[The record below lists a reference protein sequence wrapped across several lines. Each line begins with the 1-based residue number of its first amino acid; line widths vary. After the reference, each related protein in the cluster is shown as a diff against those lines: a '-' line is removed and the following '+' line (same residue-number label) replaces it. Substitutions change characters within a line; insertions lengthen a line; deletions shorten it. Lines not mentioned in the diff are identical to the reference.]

1 MMMRRMRRL
10 RKPGLRRMVA
20 ETKVSTDDLI
30 MPLFVDERL
39 EAPIEIGSMPGQS
52 RHSIESLAKE
62 VEELEELGVPA
73 VILFGLPETK
83 DEIGSGAYDPAGV
96 VQRAAERI
104 KETTSKIVVIADLC
118 LCEYTSH
125 GHCGLIRN
133 QEVAND
139 ETLPLLGKTAVSQA
153 RAGADVVA
161 PSGMMD
167 HMVAAIRAALDDEGF
182 NGTPILSY
190 AAKYASSFYGPF
202 REAAESGYSFG
213 DRSGYQMDPANAL
226 EALWEV
232 RLDIE
237 EGADMI
243 MVKPAMPYLD
253 ILRMVKDEFG
263 MPTAAY
269 QVSGEYSMI
278 MAAAERGWLDGERA
292 MLEALTSIKRAGAD
306 MILTYYAKEFAR
318 KANERVV

>member
-1 MMMRRMRRL
+1 MMRRMRRL

>member
-1 MMMRRMRRL
+1 MRRMRRL

-39 EAPIEIGSMPGQS
+39 EAPIKIGSMPGQS

-73 VILFGLPETK
+73 VILFGIPEEK
-83 DEIGSGAYDPAGV
+83 DEVGSGAYDPQGI

-104 KETTSKIVVIADLC
+104 KETTSKMVVIADLC

-125 GHCGLIRN
+125 GHCGVIRN
-133 QEVAND
+133 QEVSND

-182 NGTPILSY
+182 SDTPILSY

-213 DRSGYQMDPANAL
+213 DRAGYQMDPPNAL

-278 MAAAERGWLDGERA
+278 MAAAERGWLDGEKA

-318 KANERVV
+318 KERES

>member
-1 MMMRRMRRL
+1 MRRL
-10 RKPGLRRMVA
+10 RKPGLSRMVA
-20 ETKVSTDDLI
+20 ETRVSTDDLI

-39 EAPIEIGSMPGQS
+39 DAPMRIESMPGQF
-52 RHSIESLAKE
+52 RHSIESLARE
-62 VEELEELGVPA
+62 VEGLEELGVPA
-73 VILFGLPETK
+73 VILFGLPDKK
-83 DEIGSGAYDPAGV
+83 DEVGSGAWDLAGV
-96 VQRAAERI
+96 VQQAIERI
-104 KETTSKIVVIADLC
+104 KETTSKVVVIADLC

-125 GHCGLIRN
+125 GHCGVIKN

-167 HMVAAIRAALDDEGF
+167 HMVAAIRGALDEEGF
-182 NGTPILSY
+182 GATPILSY

-202 REAAESGYSFG
+202 REAAESGYAFG

-237 EGADMI
+237 EGADMV

-292 MLEALTSIKRAGAD
+292 MMEALTSIKRAGAD

-318 KANERVV
+318 KGREG

>member
-10 RKPGLRRMVA
+10 RKPGLSRMVA
-20 ETKVSTDDLI
+20 ETRVSTDDLI

-39 EAPIEIGSMPGQS
+39 DAPMRIESMPGQF
-52 RHSIESLAKE
+52 RHSIESLARE
-62 VEELEELGVPA
+62 VEGLEELGVPA
-73 VILFGLPETK
+73 VILFGLPDKK
-83 DEIGSGAYDPAGV
+83 DEVGSGAWDLAGV
-96 VQRAAERI
+96 VQQAIERI
-104 KETTSKIVVIADLC
+104 KETTSKVVVIADLC

-125 GHCGLIRN
+125 GHCGVIKN

-167 HMVAAIRAALDDEGF
+167 HMVAAIRGALDEEGF
-182 NGTPILSY
+182 GATPILSY

-202 REAAESGYSFG
+202 REAAESGYAFG

-237 EGADMI
+237 EGADMV

-292 MLEALTSIKRAGAD
+292 MMEALTSIKRAGAD

-318 KANERVV
+318 KGREG

>member
-1 MMMRRMRRL
+1 
-10 RKPGLRRMVA
+10 MVA
-20 ETKVSTDDLI
+20 ETRVSTDDLI

-39 EAPIEIGSMPGQS
+39 DAPMRIESMPGQF
-52 RHSIESLAKE
+52 RHSIESLARE
-62 VEELEELGVPA
+62 VEGLEELGVPA
-73 VILFGLPETK
+73 VILFGLPDKK
-83 DEIGSGAYDPAGV
+83 DEVGSGAWDLAGV
-96 VQRAAERI
+96 VQQAIERI
-104 KETTSKIVVIADLC
+104 KETTSKVVVIADLC

-125 GHCGLIRN
+125 GHCGVIKN

-167 HMVAAIRAALDDEGF
+167 HMVAAIRGALDEEGF
-182 NGTPILSY
+182 GATPILSY

-202 REAAESGYSFG
+202 REAAESGYAFG

-237 EGADMI
+237 EWADMV

-278 MAAAERGWLDGERA
+278 KAAAERGWLDGERA
-292 MLEALTSIKRAGAD
+292 MMEALTSIKRAGAD

-318 KANERVV
+318 KGREG

>member
-1 MMMRRMRRL
+1 MRRMRRL

-278 MAAAERGWLDGERA
+278 MAAAERGWLDGEKA

>member
-1 MMMRRMRRL
+1 MMMMRRMRRL
-10 RKPGLRRMVA
+10 RKPGLSRMVA
-20 ETKVSTDDLI
+20 ETRVSTDDLI

-39 EAPIEIGSMPGQS
+39 DAPMRIESMPGQF
-52 RHSIESLAKE
+52 RHSIESLARE
-62 VEELEELGVPA
+62 VEGLEELGVPA
-73 VILFGLPETK
+73 VILFGLPDKK
-83 DEIGSGAYDPAGV
+83 DEVGSGAWDPAGV
-96 VQRAAERI
+96 VQRAIERI
-104 KETTSKIVVIADLC
+104 KETTSKVVVIADLC

-125 GHCGLIRN
+125 GHCGVIKN

-167 HMVAAIRAALDDEGF
+167 HMVAAIRGALDDEGF
-182 NGTPILSY
+182 GDTPILSY

-202 REAAESGYSFG
+202 REAAESGYAFG

-237 EGADMI
+237 EGADMV

-278 MAAAERGWLDGERA
+278 MAAAERGWLDGEKA

-318 KANERVV
+318 KEP

>member
-1 MMMRRMRRL
+1 MMRRMRRL
-10 RKPGLRRMVA
+10 RKPGLRRIVA
-20 ETKVSTDDLI
+20 ETRVSADDLI

-39 EAPIEIGSMPGQS
+39 KRPIKIESMPGQN
-52 RHSIESLAKE
+52 RHSLESLAKE

-73 VILFGLPETK
+73 VILFGLPEKK
-83 DEIGSGAYDPAGV
+83 DEVGSGAYDPQGV

-104 KETTSKIVVIADLC
+104 KETTSKVIVIADLC

-125 GHCGLIRN
+125 GHCGLIKN

-139 ETLPLLGKTAVSQA
+139 ETLPLLGKAAVSQA

-167 HMVAAIRAALDDEGF
+167 HMVAAIRGALDDEGF
-182 NGTPILSY
+182 TDTPILSY

-253 ILRMVKDEFG
+253 IVRMVKDEFG

-278 MAAAERGWLDGERA
+278 MAAAERGWIDGEKA
-292 MLEALTSIKRAGAD
+292 MGEALTSIKRAGAD
-306 MILTYYAKEFAR
+306 MILTYYAKKFAR
-318 KANERVV
+318 KAHG

>member
-1 MMMRRMRRL
+1 MMRRMRRL

-20 ETKVSTDDLI
+20 ETKVSVDDLI

-39 EAPIEIGSMPGQS
+39 KRPIKIESMPGQN
-52 RHSIESLAKE
+52 RHSLESLAKE

-73 VILFGLPETK
+73 VILFGLPEKK
-83 DEIGSGAYDPAGV
+83 DEVGSGAYDPQGV

-104 KETTSKIVVIADLC
+104 KETTSKVIVIADLC

-125 GHCGLIRN
+125 GHCGLIKN

-139 ETLPLLGKTAVSQA
+139 ETLPLLGKAAVSQA

-167 HMVAAIRAALDDEGF
+167 HMVAAIRAALDEEGF
-182 NGTPILSY
+182 SDTPILSY

-253 ILRMVKDEFG
+253 IVRMVKDEFG

-278 MAAAERGWLDGERA
+278 MAAEERGWLDGEKA
-292 MLEALTSIKRAGAD
+292 MMEALTSIKRAGAD

-318 KANERVV
+318 KANG

>member
-1 MMMRRMRRL
+1 MRRMRRMRRL
-10 RKPGLRRMVA
+10 RKPGLRRIVA
-20 ETKVSTDDLI
+20 ETRVSTDDLI

-39 EAPIEIGSMPGQS
+39 KAPVAIESMPGQN
-52 RHSIESLAKE
+52 RHSIESLARE
-62 VEELEELGVPA
+62 VEELEGLGVPA
-73 VILFGLPETK
+73 VILFGLPEKK
-83 DEIGSGAYDPAGV
+83 DEVGSGAYDPQGV

-104 KETTSKIVVIADLC
+104 KETTSKVVVIADLC

-125 GHCGLIRN
+125 GHCGVIKN

-139 ETLPLLGKTAVSQA
+139 ETLPLLGKAAVSQA

-182 NGTPILSY
+182 SDTPILSY

-202 REAAESGYSFG
+202 REAAQSGYAFG

-226 EALWEV
+226 EALREV

-253 ILRMVKDEFG
+253 VVRMVKDEFG

-278 MAAAERGWLDGERA
+278 MAAAERGWIDGERA
-292 MLEALTSIKRAGAD
+292 MMEALTSIKRAGAD

-318 KANERVV
+318 KPQE

>member
-1 MMMRRMRRL
+1 MRRMRRL
-10 RKPGLRRMVA
+10 RKPGLLRMVA
-20 ETKVSTDDLI
+20 ETRVSTDDLI

-39 EAPIEIGSMPGQS
+39 KVPVKIGSMPGQS
-52 RHSIESLAKE
+52 RHSIESLAEE
-62 VEELEELGVPA
+62 VVELEELGVPA
-73 VILFGLPETK
+73 VILFGLPENK
-83 DEIGSGAYDPAGV
+83 DEVGSGAYDPAGI
-96 VQRAAERI
+96 VQRATERI
-104 KETTSKIVVIADLC
+104 KETTSKVVVIADLC

-125 GHCGLIRN
+125 GHCGLIKK
-133 QEVAND
+133 QEVLND

-167 HMVAAIRAALDDEGF
+167 HMVAAIRGALDDEGF
-182 NGTPILSY
+182 CDTPILSY

-318 KANERVV
+318 KEREE

>member
-1 MMMRRMRRL
+1 MMRRMRRL
-10 RKPGLRRMVA
+10 RKPGLRRIVA
-20 ETKVSTDDLI
+20 ETRVSTDDLI

-39 EAPIEIGSMPGQS
+39 ESPVAIGSMPGQN

-73 VILFGLPETK
+73 VILFGLPEKK
-83 DEIGSGAYDPAGV
+83 DEVGSGAWDLAGV
-96 VQRAAERI
+96 VQKAAERI
-104 KETTSKIVVIADLC
+104 KETTSKVVVIADLC

-125 GHCGLIRN
+125 GHCGLIKN
-133 QEVAND
+133 QLVSND
-139 ETLPLLGKTAVSQA
+139 ETLPLLGKAAVSQA

-167 HMVAAIRAALDDEGF
+167 HMVAAIRGALDDEGF
-182 NGTPILSY
+182 SDTPILSY

-202 REAAESGYSFG
+202 REAAQSGYAFG

-253 ILRMVKDEFG
+253 IVRMVKDEFG

-278 MAAAERGWLDGERA
+278 MAASERGWIDGEKA
-292 MLEALTSIKRAGAD
+292 MGEALTSIKRAGAD

-318 KANERVV
+318 KDNG

>member
-1 MMMRRMRRL
+1 MRRMRRMRRL
-10 RKPGLRRMVA
+10 RKPGLRRIVA
-20 ETKVSTDDLI
+20 ETRVSTDDLI
-30 MPLFVDERL
+30 MPLFVDGRL
-39 EAPIEIGSMPGQS
+39 KAPVAIESMPGQN
-52 RHSIESLAKE
+52 RHSIESLARE
-62 VEELEELGVPA
+62 VEELELLGVPA
-73 VILFGLPETK
+73 VILFGLPEEK
-83 DEIGSGAYDPAGV
+83 DEVGSGAYDPQGV

-104 KETTSKIVVIADLC
+104 KETTSKVVVIADLC

-125 GHCGLIRN
+125 GHCGLIKN
-133 QEVAND
+133 QLVSND
-139 ETLPLLGKTAVSQA
+139 ETLPLLGKAAVSQA

-167 HMVAAIRAALDDEGF
+167 QMVAAIRAALDDEGF
-182 NGTPILSY
+182 GDTPILSY

-202 REAAESGYSFG
+202 REAAQSGYAFG

-253 ILRMVKDEFG
+253 VVRMVKDEFG

-278 MAAAERGWLDGERA
+278 MAAAERGWIDGEKA
-292 MLEALTSIKRAGAD
+292 MGEALTSIKRAGAD

-318 KANERVV
+318 KAQE

>member
-1 MMMRRMRRL
+1 MRRMRRL

-20 ETKVSTDDLI
+20 ETRVSTDDLI

-52 RHSIESLAKE
+52 RHSLDSLAKE

-73 VILFGLPETK
+73 VILFGLPEEK
-83 DEIGSGAYDPAGV
+83 DEVGSGAYDPAGI

-104 KETTSKIVVIADLC
+104 KETTSKMVVIADLC

-125 GHCGLIRN
+125 GHCGLIHG
-133 QEVAND
+133 QEIAND
-139 ETLPLLGKTAVSQA
+139 ETLPLLGKTAVSQV

-167 HMVAAIRAALDDEGF
+167 HMVAAIRAALDEEGF
-182 NGTPILSY
+182 TDTPILSY

-253 ILRMVKDEFG
+253 VLRMVKDEFG

-292 MLEALTSIKRAGAD
+292 MREALTSIKRAGAD
-306 MILTYYAKEFAR
+306 MILTYYAKEFAK
-318 KANERVV
+318 KALE

>member
-1 MMMRRMRRL
+1 MRRMRRL

-20 ETKVSTDDLI
+20 ETRVSVDDLI

-39 EAPIEIGSMPGQS
+39 KVPVRIESMPGQE
-52 RHSIESLAKE
+52 RHSIDSLAKE

-73 VILFGLPETK
+73 VILFGLPEEK
-83 DEIGSGAYDPAGV
+83 DEAGSGAYDPQGI
-96 VQRAAERI
+96 VQRATERI
-104 KETTSKIVVIADLC
+104 KETTSNIVVIADLC

-125 GHCGLIRN
+125 GHCGVIQG

-167 HMVAAIRAALDDEGF
+167 HMVAAIRGALDEEGF
-182 NGTPILSY
+182 CDTPILSY

-213 DRSGYQMDPANAL
+213 DRCGYQMDPANAL

-278 MAAAERGWLDGERA
+278 MAAAERGWIDGERA

-318 KANERVV
+318 KVREG

>member
-1 MMMRRMRRL
+1 MMRRMRRL
-10 RKPGLRRMVA
+10 RKPGLRRIVA
-20 ETKVSTDDLI
+20 ETRVSADDLI

-39 EAPIEIGSMPGQS
+39 KRPIKIESMPGQN
-52 RHSIESLAKE
+52 RHSLESLAKE

-73 VILFGLPETK
+73 VILFGLPEKK
-83 DEIGSGAYDPAGV
+83 DEVGSGAYDPQGV

-104 KETTSKIVVIADLC
+104 KETTSKVVVIADLC

-125 GHCGLIRN
+125 GHCGVIRG

-139 ETLPLLGKTAVSQA
+139 ETLPLLGKAAVSQA

-167 HMVAAIRAALDDEGF
+167 HMVAAIRGALDDEGF
-182 NGTPILSY
+182 TDTPILSY

-253 ILRMVKDEFG
+253 IVRMVKDEFG

-278 MAAAERGWLDGERA
+278 MAAAERGWIDGEKA
-292 MLEALTSIKRAGAD
+292 MGEALTSIKRAGAD
-306 MILTYYAKEFAR
+306 MILTYYAKKFAR
-318 KANERVV
+318 KAHG

>member
-10 RKPGLRRMVA
+10 RKPGIRRMVA
-20 ETKVSTDDLI
+20 ETRVSTDDLI

-39 EAPIEIGSMPGQS
+39 KTPIEIQSMPGQN
-52 RHSIESLAKE
+52 RHSVESLARE

-83 DEIGSGAYDPAGV
+83 DEVGSGAYDPAGI
-96 VQRAAERI
+96 VQKAAERI

-125 GHCGLIRN
+125 GHCGLIKN

-182 NGTPILSY
+182 TNTPILSY

-278 MAAAERGWLDGERA
+278 MAAAERGWINGERA

-306 MILTYYAKEFAR
+306 MILTYYAKEYAR
-318 KANERVV
+318 KPNE

>member
-1 MMMRRMRRL
+1 MRRMRRL

-39 EAPIEIGSMPGQS
+39 EAPIKIGSMPGQS

-73 VILFGLPETK
+73 VILFGIPEEK
-83 DEIGSGAYDPAGV
+83 DEVGSGAYDPQGI

-104 KETTSKIVVIADLC
+104 KETTSKILVIADLC

-125 GHCGLIRN
+125 GHCGVIRN
-133 QEVAND
+133 QEVSND

-182 NGTPILSY
+182 SDTPILSY

-213 DRSGYQMDPANAL
+213 DRAGYQMDPPNAL

-278 MAAAERGWLDGERA
+278 MAAAERGWLDGEKA
-292 MLEALTSIKRAGAD
+292 MQEALTSIKRAGAD

-318 KANERVV
+318 KALE

>member
-1 MMMRRMRRL
+1 MMRRMRRL
-10 RKPGLRRMVA
+10 RKPGLRRIVA
-20 ETKVSTDDLI
+20 ETRVSADDLI

-39 EAPIEIGSMPGQS
+39 KRPIKIESMPGQN
-52 RHSIESLAKE
+52 RHSLESLAKE

-73 VILFGLPETK
+73 VILFGLPEKK
-83 DEIGSGAYDPAGV
+83 DEVGSGAYDPQGV

-104 KETTSKIVVIADLC
+104 KETTSKVIVIADLC

-125 GHCGLIRN
+125 GHCGLIKN

-161 PSGMMD
+161 PRGMMD
-167 HMVAAIRAALDDEGF
+167 HMVSAIREALDDEGF
-182 NGTPILSY
+182 TDTPILSY

-202 REAAESGYSFG
+202 REAAESGYAFG

-253 ILRMVKDEFG
+253 IVRMVKDEFG

-278 MAAAERGWLDGERA
+278 MAAEERGWLDGEKA
-292 MLEALTSIKRAGAD
+292 MMEALTSIKRAGAD

-318 KANERVV
+318 KANG

>member
-1 MMMRRMRRL
+1 
-10 RKPGLRRMVA
+10 MVA
-20 ETKVSTDDLI
+20 ETKVSVDDLI

-39 EAPIEIGSMPGQS
+39 AAPMEIGSMPGQS
-52 RHSIESLAKE
+52 RHSIESLARE

-73 VILFGLPETK
+73 VILFGLPKEK
-83 DEIGSGAYDPAGV
+83 DEMGSGAWDPAGV
-96 VQRAAERI
+96 VQKAAERI
-104 KETTSKIVVIADLC
+104 KETTSKVVVIADLC

-125 GHCGLIRN
+125 GHCGVIRD
-133 QEVAND
+133 QEVLND

-182 NGTPILSY
+182 CDTPILSY

-202 REAAESGYSFG
+202 REAAESGYAFG

-237 EGADMI
+237 EGADMV

-253 ILRMVKDEFG
+253 VLRMVKDEFG
-263 MPTAAY
+263 MPTAAF

-278 MAAAERGWLDGERA
+278 MAAAERGWIDGEKA

-306 MILTYYAKEFAR
+306 MILTYYAKEFA
-318 KANERVV
+318 KKPNE